1 MATRFCGTCGTEVDV
16 DASFCPSC
24 GRAIDSGV
32 GASADQT
39 AAIPPAPAWPTP
51 APREPDAEAEP
62 DQPQPALPSDGA
74 APPSEPE
81 PASAASAQ
89 AAADPAVDRDPPA
102 SPPPPADAGP
112 TSGPAPGGGQ
122 PAAGG
127 TQIDLPI
134 TWPVTLS
141 GWLIG
146 GGALVAAVGFLADTF
161 AVRGAGSA
169 VSIIFLLLTLG
180 IAATVFLS
188 ASVPAIPHLRLATL
202 CIVFMAVGIAFD
214 RLGFNAA
221 GFGTLLVLLGAGAA
235 AAGAVI
241 LELGRDQPMAGPLDR
256 R

>member
-1 MATRFCGTCGTEVDV
+1 MATRFCGNCGTEVDD

-24 GRAIDSGV
+24 GRAIESGV
-32 GASADQT
+32 GSGTDQT
-39 AAIPPAPAWPTP
+39 AAIPAAPAWPEP
-51 APREPDAEAEP
+51 AHEPDDAPPPPAA
-62 DQPQPALPSDGA
+62 DVQQPAE
-74 APPSEPE
+74 SEPE
-81 PASAASAQ
+81 PEPAPVGMPAASQ
-89 AAADPAVDRDPPA
+89 VPPT
-102 SPPPPADAGP
+102 PPPAADRP
-112 TSGPAPGGGQ
+112 PAPHAPGPGAPQ
-122 PAAGG
+122 AG
-127 TQIDLPI
+127 TQIDLPV

-146 GGALVAAVGFLADTF
+146 GGSFVAAVGFLADMF
-161 AVRGAGSA
+161 AFRGAGSA
-169 VSIIFLLLTLG
+169 VSIILLLLTLG

-188 ASVPAIPHLRLATL
+188 ATVPAVPHLRLATL
-202 CIVFMAVGIAFD
+202 CIVFIAFGIALD

>member
-1 MATRFCGTCGTEVDV
+1 MATRFCGNCGTEVDD

-32 GASADQT
+32 GSGAPDQT
-39 AAIPPAPAWPTP
+39 AAIPAAPAWPTP
-51 APREPDAEAEP
+51 APEPEIEPAAEP
-62 DQPQPALPSDGA
+62 
-74 APPSEPE
+74 APPSDTAGPAVAPRREEDVRPAAE
-81 PASAASAQ
+81 PA
-89 AAADPAVDRDPPA
+89 PAM
-102 SPPPPADAGP
+102 PPPPAASQAP
-112 TSGPAPGGGQ
+112 PPPASGPPPGSRYHGAEAR
-122 PAAGG
+122 PAG

-134 TWPVTLS
+134 TWPVTMS

-146 GGALVAAVGFLADTF
+146 GGAFVAAIGFLADMF
-161 AVRGAGSA
+161 AFRGAGSA
-169 VSIIFLLLTLG
+169 VSIILLLLTLG

-188 ASVPAIPHLRLATL
+188 ASVPAVPHLRLATL
-202 CIVFMAVGIAFD
+202 CIVFIAFGIALD

-241 LELGRDQPMAGPLDR
+241 LELGRDQPMAGPMDR